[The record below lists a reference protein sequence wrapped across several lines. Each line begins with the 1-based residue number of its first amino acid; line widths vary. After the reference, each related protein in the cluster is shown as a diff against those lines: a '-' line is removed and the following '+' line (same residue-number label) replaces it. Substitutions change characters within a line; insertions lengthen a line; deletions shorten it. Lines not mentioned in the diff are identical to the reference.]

1 MKSIIIL
8 NFDRKVIYIII
19 HCLSYILSK
28 FLKPSFHGDIITDI
42 CLLISFII
50 NILLLILRTKNTNS
64 SNQNNNNISQKLNF
78 KEYYYILFIYLLYNI
93 IVLLIEIKNCII
105 NYCYSN
111 IIFFGILFITSFRN
125 EQLFIHQKISVII
138 LFICIFFTSNF
149 FNLFN
154 HSKLYIIFTSIYS
167 SLYYYSEGLIRGY
180 FKYSMEVN
188 FINPFFISSVDAF
201 INLLKNI
208 FERVYKYYI
217 LNQQINYF
225 SVSVDK
231 EIKYIQSILR
241 YTFLVLMPT
250 LNVLICYYY
259 TPYHLYSS
267 LILAHFIIKNLIT
280 LNDIIVGIINIFFS
294 LIISEVIILK
304 FCDLDYNTKLEIKN
318 RACKAF
324 LPDLMDSVFDSE
336 IEINEN

>member
-50 NILLLILRTKNTNS
+50 NLLFLILRTKNTDS
-64 SNQNNNNISQKLNF
+64 SNQNSNISQKLNF

-125 EQLFIHQKISVII
+125 EQLFIHQKISVFI

-149 FNLFN
+149 FNL
-154 HSKLYIIFTSIYS
+154 
-167 SLYYYSEGLIRGY
+167 
-180 FKYSMEVN
+180 
-188 FINPFFISSVDAF
+188 
-201 INLLKNI
+201 
-208 FERVYKYYI
+208 
-217 LNQQINYF
+217 LNQ
-225 SVSVDK
+225 SKS
-231 EIKYIQSILR
+231 
-241 YTFLVLMPT
+241 
-250 LNVLICYYY
+250 
-259 TPYHLYSS
+259 H
-267 LILAHFIIKNLIT
+267 
-280 LNDIIVGIINIFFS
+280 IIVI
-294 LIISEVIILK
+294 
-304 FCDLDYNTKLEIKN
+304 
-318 RACKAF
+318 
-324 LPDLMDSVFDSE
+324 
-336 IEINEN
+336 

>member
-1 MKSIIIL
+1 MKSIIIF

-50 NILLLILRTKNTNS
+50 NLLLLILRAKNTDS
-64 SNQNNNNISQKLNF
+64 SNQNSNISQKLNF

-93 IVLLIEIKNCII
+93 IVLLIEIKNSII

-111 IIFFGILFITSFRN
+111 IIFFGILFITFLRN

-138 LFICIFFTSNF
+138 LFFCIFFTSNF

-154 HSKLYIIFTSIYS
+154 QSKSHIIFTSIYS

-208 FERVYKYYI
+208 FERIYKYYI

-225 SVSVDK
+225 SIAVDK

-250 LNVLICYYY
+250 LNILICYYY

-267 LILAHFIIKNLIT
+267 LILAHFIIKNLVT

-304 FCDLDYNTKLEIKN
+304 FCDLNYNTKLEIKN

-324 LPDLMDSVFDSE
+324 LPDLMDSAFDSE